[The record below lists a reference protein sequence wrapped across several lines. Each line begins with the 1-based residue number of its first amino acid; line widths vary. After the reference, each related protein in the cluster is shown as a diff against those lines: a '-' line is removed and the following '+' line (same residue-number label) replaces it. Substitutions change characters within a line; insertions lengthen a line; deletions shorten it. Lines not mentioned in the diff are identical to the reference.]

1 MNEVTWLDIFSVD
14 NFREIPN
21 VRDNVSTALQSQYSH
36 SLIYRGINKAIHDNV
51 DACND
56 IDNAFTEVAN
66 PETSKGVFLDWWG
79 KRVGVSRKGVFLDW
93 WGKRVG
99 VSRYVTING
108 NKVRLDDDYFR
119 FLLYYRALSNISNT
133 TAFTINKLLSLLT
146 GVNVYAVDRLNMSF
160 DIYIYGA
167 ISDLMRTIIK
177 EYGLLNRPAGVM
189 LNAITIFPEPENQLG
204 FFGSGLQPFNQA
216 PFNTSYEV

>member
-14 NFREIPN
+14 SFREIPN

-51 DACND
+51 DACTD

-79 KRVGVSRKGVFLDW
+79 KRVGVR
-93 WGKRVG
+93 
-99 VSRYVTING
+99 SRYVTING
-108 NKVRLDDDYFR
+108 SKVRLDDDYFR